1 MIEAWKDANGVTGTV
16 LNARRPLSN
25 HRPQVGL
32 GAAPADFYRAID
44 MAFPTW
50 RDPKPPEDGPTH
62 STNLENKTTTKT
74 KAMIT
79 VSTGV
84 AIPSLR

>member
-1 MIEAWKDANGVTGTV
+1 MMGTAF
-16 LNARRPLSN
+16 NARKPPLTIS
-25 HRPQVGL
+25 PPLGL
-32 GAAPADFYRAID
+32 GVVTKRFYRAID
-44 MAFPTW
+44 VPFPTTCET
-50 RDPKPPEDGPTH
+50 KPPEDGPTQ

-74 KAMIT
+74 KATIT